1 MRNFPEISGTENS
14 RSVYVKLKD
23 EGPDN
28 IIKQTQNDG
37 DQKLDKEDVNDND
50 RRTTDRYGGGGGVK
64 TSSEPLIYIYT
75 AVL

>member
-14 RSVYVKLKD
+14 GSVYVKLKD

-37 DQKLDKEDVNDND
+37 DQKLDKEDVEENP
-50 RRTTDRYGGGGGVK
+50 TTTE
-64 TSSEPLIYIYT
+64 TSKQMLR
-75 AVL
+75 